1 MEKNLLKKWI
11 DENTID
17 TEGLPKTWAEAS
29 TIMREEYA
37 PIDAMS
43 IEELETFAKD
53 SSNKAY
59 IAVYANCLLK
69 ARNTGNYIEVNC
81 FRHKIGM
88 DVLT

>member
-11 DENTID
+11 DENNID
-17 TEGLPKTWAEAS
+17 TEGLPKTWTEAS
-29 TIMREEYA
+29 TIMRKAYA

-43 IEELETFAKD
+43 IAELEIFAKNEN
-53 SSNKAY
+53 NKVY

-69 ARNTGNYIEVNC
+69 ARNTGNYAEVNS

-88 DVLT
+88 GVLT

>member
-11 DENTID
+11 DENNID
-17 TEGLPKTWAEAS
+17 TEGLPKTWTEAS
-29 TIMREEYA
+29 IIMREAYV

-43 IEELETFAKD
+43 IAELETFAKNGN
-53 SSNKAY
+53 NKVY

-69 ARNTGNYIEVNC
+69 ARNNGNYVEVNR

-88 DVLT
+88 DALT

>member
-11 DENTID
+11 DENNID
-17 TEGLPKTWAEAS
+17 TEGLPKTWAEAN
-29 TIMREEYA
+29 TIMREAYT

-43 IEELETFAKD
+43 IAELETFAK
-53 SSNKAY
+53 NGNHKVY

-69 ARNTGNYIEVNC
+69 ARNTGNYVEVNR

-88 DVLT
+88 DALI